1 MPTKSGK
8 TANEM
13 YFTANPNSEHH
24 YQNFEFEL
32 LNHKLHFTTDSGVF
46 SKSTV
51 DFGTRT
57 MLEALETVIINDGK
71 ILDLG
76 TGYGPVG
83 IAIAKAM
90 SRQVD
95 MVDVNERALELAQQN
110 AQKNGVTQLTRIF
123 QSNIYDKIT
132 DKYALILTNPP
143 IRAGKAVVTVMLQ
156 DAIKHLHPGGKL
168 IAVLQKKQGAPSA
181 QKNMMTIFGN
191 ARIIAK
197 NKGYYILESTYDSN
211 TNI

>member
-1 MPTKSGK
+1 MTTSNEKIGG
-8 TANEM
+8 EM

-24 YQNFEFEL
+24 FQNFDFEL
-32 LNHKLHFTTDSGVF
+32 LGNNLHFTTDSGVF

-57 MLEALETVIINDGK
+57 MLDALDKTTLTDGK
-71 ILDLG
+71 VLDLG

-83 IAIAKAM
+83 IAIAKKYQ
-90 SRQVD
+90 RQVD
-95 MVDVNERALELAQQN
+95 MVDVNARALALARQN
-110 AQKNGVTQLTRIF
+110 AVNNGVDQLVSVF
-123 QSNIYDKIT
+123 QSDIYQQVT

-143 IRAGKAVVTVMLQ
+143 IRAGKEVVTAMLQ
-156 DAIKHLHPGGKL
+156 EAVQHLVPGGKL

-181 QKNMMTIFGN
+181 QKNMAAVFGN
-191 ARIIAK
+191 AEVIAK
-197 NKGYYILESTYDSN
+197 NKGYYILESTYEPD

>member
-1 MPTKSGK
+1 MTTSNEKIGG
-8 TANEM
+8 EM

-24 YQNFEFEL
+24 FQNFDFEL
-32 LNHKLHFTTDSGVF
+32 LGNNLHFTTDSGVF

-57 MLEALETVIINDGK
+57 MLDALDKTTLTDGK
-71 ILDLG
+71 VLDLG

-83 IAIAKAM
+83 IAIAKKCQ
-90 SRQVD
+90 RQVD
-95 MVDVNERALELAQQN
+95 MVDVNERALALARQN
-110 AQKNGVTQLTRIF
+110 AVNNGVDQLVSVF
-123 QSNIYDKIT
+123 QSDIYQQVT

-143 IRAGKAVVTVMLQ
+143 IRAGKEVVTAMLQ
-156 DAIKHLHPGGKL
+156 EAVQHLVPGGKL

-181 QKNMMTIFGN
+181 QKNMAAVFGN
-191 ARIIAK
+191 AEVIAK
-197 NKGYYILESTYDSN
+197 NKGYYILESTYEPD

>member
-1 MPTKSGK
+1 MTTSNEK
-8 TANEM
+8 TGGEM

-24 YQNFEFEL
+24 YQKFDFDL
-32 LNHKLHFTTDSGVF
+32 LGNTLHFMTDSGVF

-57 MLEALETVIINDGK
+57 MLDALDKTTFIDGK

-83 IAIAKAM
+83 VAMAKKYQ
-90 SRQVD
+90 RQID
-95 MVDVNERALELAQQN
+95 MVDVNERALALARQN
-110 AQKNGVTQLTRIF
+110 AEKNGVDRLVSVF
-123 QSNIYDKIT
+123 QSDIYQQVT
-132 DKYALILTNPP
+132 DRYALILTNPP
-143 IRAGKAVVTVMLQ
+143 IRAGKEVVTTMLQ
-156 DAIKHLHPGGKL
+156 EATQYLLPGGKL

-181 QKNMMTIFGN
+181 QKNMTAAFGN
-191 ARIIAK
+191 AKIIAK
-197 NKGYYILESTYDSN
+197 NKGYYILESTYEPD